1 MNTILTRPVTIEE
14 FEALPYAETER
25 MELVRGQIVPKDP
38 IDSQG
43 NPMSPGADHG
53 DIQGLIYLALKLWA
67 KSRDA
72 GYAGYVGVETGYV
85 LDGQLGIVRFPDVSY
100 LAEPS
105 RHAGRYP
112 EGNWRVPPTLAVE
125 VISPSERA
133 DDIRAKVLD
142 YLNAGV
148 QMVWTVW
155 PRWREV
161 EVHMA
166 DGNRRTYNED
176 DTLEFPEILSGF
188 SCRVSD
194 FFDVDEPV

>member
-1 MNTILTRPVTIEE
+1 MNTVLARPITVDE
-14 FEALPYAETER
+14 FESLPYAETER
-25 MELVRGQIVPKDP
+25 KELVRGQIVPKDP
-38 IDSQG
+38 IDYEG
-43 NPMSPGADHG
+43 IPMSPGADHG

-67 KSRDA
+67 KSQD
-72 GYAGYVGVETGYV
+72 AGYVGVEAGYV
-85 LDGQLGIVRFPDVSY
+85 LDRQLGIVRFPDVSY

-105 RHAGRYP
+105 RQGGRYP

-133 DDIRAKVLD
+133 DDIRAKILD

-161 EVHMA
+161 EVHMP
-166 DGNRRTYNED
+166 DGARHTYGEED
-176 DTLEFPEILSGF
+176 ILEFPETLSGF
-188 SCRVSD
+188 SCSVSD
-194 FFDVDEPV
+194 FFDVDETA